1 MLKPKPGA
9 DHQYTFG
16 GIATD
21 YMLDIDYDVN
31 NGGWQRPVIHA
42 NEPFE
47 LDPANATLHY
57 SIECF
62 EGLKAY
68 ITHDERLMLF
78 RPDKNFQRMNESH
91 KQLGFAQF
99 DAQEMVEC
107 LKELVRLEKDWI
119 PRRPLH
125 SLYVRP
131 TSICMDDRLS
141 LSKVEKS
148 KTFIILSPVGP
159 YYPRGFVPVKLY
171 CDTNAVRAWPQG
183 FGDKKVGG

>member
-1 MLKPKPGA
+1 MLKPKPAA

-16 GIATD
+16 GLSTD
-21 YMLDIDYDVN
+21 YMLEIDYDVH
-31 NGGWQRPVIHA
+31 NGGWQRPVIRA

-47 LDPANATLHY
+47 LDPSNATLHY

-78 RPDKNFQRMNESH
+78 RPDKNFERMNISH
-91 KQLGFAQF
+91 TQLGFPEFSASE
-99 DAQEMVEC
+99 AVAC
-107 LKELVRLEKDWI
+107 LKELVKIEKDWI
-119 PRRPLH
+119 PRRPMH

-131 TSICMDDRLS
+131 TSICMDNRLS

-148 KTFIILSPVGP
+148 KTFIIFSPVGP
-159 YYPRGFVPVKLY
+159 YYPRGFTPVKLY
-171 CDTNAVRAWPQG
+171 CDT
-183 FGDKKVGG
+183 